1 MSDRQDRQ
9 APPEDAALRAIVE
22 GVEAATGER
31 FFALL
36 VRHLVSALG
45 VQYAFVS
52 ELSHDRQRFR
62 TLALWGRGNMLD
74 NLEFPVAGTPCEAV
88 LNGEMSHHPERLQE
102 LFPADRGLVDWGCT
116 ATAEFRSSIPAARWS
131 ATLPSSTTSPCR
143 TGRGGSP

>member
-1 MSDRQDRQ
+1 MNAPDGSKPDSRRAPLLQHSALADGSNVQ
-9 APPEDAALRAIVE
+9 APSEDAALRAIVE

-62 TLALWGRGNMLD
+62 TLASGD
-74 NLEFPVAGTPCEAV
+74 A
-88 LNGEMSHHPERLQE
+88 
-102 LFPADRGLVDWGCT
+102 
-116 ATAEFRSSIPAARWS
+116 ATC
-131 ATLPSSTTSPCR
+131 STTSS
-143 TGRGGSP
+143 SPSPAPRARRC